1 MSSHIP
7 IEKTETVQE
16 TVELLNEYD
25 IVAAADLN
33 KVTSAMLQ
41 DMRRQLRGRLR
52 FKVLK
57 NTLMR
62 ISMEQAGKESYD
74 AFMEQVAG
82 PNVFMFTNGNP
93 FKVAMEL
100 DANRVRVF
108 AKAGDL
114 ALDNIVLSAGNTGLS
129 PGPLIGKFGVL
140 GVRTRIEGGNIW
152 VVQDTTVCKAGEP
165 INEELVDL
173 LQRMGVRASEMG
185 LRVKAVY
192 ERGDIIPGDALI
204 LDLDDYRSRLEQAIG
219 GAFKVA
225 VEAAYFTPAT
235 VPTILAKAF
244 QQARSVA
251 LEAEWATKDT
261 VELLIAK
268 ANSQARSLA
277 SAVGK
282 KMVEF
287 LFKMF

>member
-1 MSSHIP
+1 MSSNIP
-7 IEKTETVQE
+7 SEKTETVQE
-16 TVELLNEYD
+16 TVELLKEYGV
-25 IVAAADLN
+25 IAAADLN

-41 DMRRQLRGRLR
+41 DMRRQLRGRLK

-62 ISMEQAGKESYD
+62 ISMEQAGKEGHD

-114 ALDNIVLSAGNTGLS
+114 ALNDIVFSAGNTGLS

-152 VVQDTTVCKAGEP
+152 VARDTTVCRVGEP
-165 INEELVDL
+165 INEDLVDL

-251 LEAEWATKDT
+251 LEAEWATRDT

-277 SAVGK
+277 SMVGK
-282 KMVEF
+282 KMAEQ
-287 LFKMF
+287 

>member
-282 KMVEF
+282 KMVE
-287 LFKMF
+287 